1 MARHDYQIANAT
13 GASVRA
19 DLNNALA
26 AIQSVNSGSGTPSS
40 TVAYQYFIDTSA
52 TPALIKQRNAGD
64 NGDILLGEVGGQ
76 SYFANGTQSEPS
88 ISFRNDTDLGFRR
101 NDANKLSI
109 VTGGADRVTVDASG
123 NVGIGVTSVEA
134 NLHVEDTP
142 NCNVQI
148 TSATSGR
155 SRILL
160 GDPGNTN
167 VGRIQYDNSSN
178 SLSFDTDDG
187 TRLTILSDGK
197 CGIGTTTPNERLH
210 VAGNIETTGNI
221 FNASPA
227 IGTSGFNLR
236 SGASHQLGRDTADG
250 NDVLEVFGG
259 SGEARVKG
267 DGDLQNTN
275 NSYGAISDSK
285 LKENIVDAGSQ
296 WDDIKDVR
304 VRNYNFKSSTGYGTH
319 TQIGVIAQE
328 IEAVS
333 PGLVKESN
341 DEDADGNS
349 LGTTTK
355 TVSYSVLYMKAVKA
369 LQEAMDRIETLEA
382 KVAALE
388 AGN

>member
-40 TVAYQYFIDTSA
+40 TVAYQYFIDDSV

-109 VTGGADRVTVDASG
+109 VTGGSDRVTVDASG

-197 CGIGTTTPNERLH
+197 CGIGTTTPAERLH

-285 LKENIVDAGSQ
+285 LKENIVDANSQ

-328 IEAVS
+328 IETVS

-355 TVSYSVLYMKAVKA
+355 TVSYSVLYMKAIKA

>member
-26 AIQSVNSGSGTPSS
+26 AIRSVNSGSGTPSS
-40 TVAYQYFIDTSA
+40 TVAYQYFIDDSV

-142 NCNVQI
+142 NCNLQI

-236 SGASHQLGRDTADG
+236 NGASHQLGRDTADG

-285 LKENIVDAGSQ
+285 LKENIVDANSQ

-355 TVSYSVLYMKAVKA
+355 TVSYSVLYMKAIKA